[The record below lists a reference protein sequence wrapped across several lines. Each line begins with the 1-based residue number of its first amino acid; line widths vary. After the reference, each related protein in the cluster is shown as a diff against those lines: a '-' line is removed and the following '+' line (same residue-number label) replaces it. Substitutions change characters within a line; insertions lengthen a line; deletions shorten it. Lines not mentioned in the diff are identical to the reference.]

1 MKSLSYLNKYFFKY
15 KWQLLLG
22 ILFTFGLNFLYVQ
35 MPLIVGSAAKTLE
48 ENFSPENW
56 LNIALTLG
64 GMYIA
69 FSLGKGIL
77 LFFQRQM
84 IIKMSRYIEFDLKN
98 EIYAHYQR
106 LSYSFYKKNNTG
118 DLMNRISEDV
128 SHVRMYLGPGVM
140 YTVNLV
146 ILFAFVLYFM
156 LDKNV
161 ELTLYVLAPL
171 PLMSYIIYKVSSRM
185 NKQSEQV
192 QRQQSSISTIVQE
205 SFSGITVLKAYGGE
219 ARFEDQFNTA
229 SDNYLKK
236 QMNLVKTNALFMP
249 TITFLIGVST
259 VLTIYMGGVLSAEAQ
274 SSVDSEVIIAFIFY
288 VNMLTW
294 PFASVGWV
302 TSLVQRA
309 AASQERINEFL
320 KEQPEIKNPTQTP
333 FDFKGK
339 ITFNNVSYT
348 YPNSGIEAIKNLS
361 FTVEKGQTIAIL
373 GRTGSGKSSVINLV
387 MRQFDPTDGE
397 ITIDDQPLTTLNVED
412 FRNQTG
418 VVPQEVFLFSD
429 SIRNNIKFGLNEGED
444 RSDDELNEI
453 MKVGHVY
460 HNVIDFPNGLDTL
473 LGERGVNLSGGQK
486 QRLSIC
492 RALIRNPKFLILDD
506 CLSAVDTETE
516 DIILTNL
523 KEQIKDNTTLIV
535 SHRVSS
541 IRYADKIIVLEDGQ
555 KIEEGSHEELLAKN
569 GVYYEIYQKQ
579 LLEGEQEEGEQLENE
594 E

>member
-22 ILFTFGLNFLYVQ
+22 ILFTFGLNYLYVQ
-35 MPLIVGSAAKTLE
+35 MPIIVGSAVDTLE
-48 ENFSPENW
+48 DNFNPKNW

-64 GMYIA
+64 GIYIA

-84 IIKMSRYIEFDLKN
+84 IIKMSRYMEFDLKN

-106 LSYSFYKKNNTG
+106 LSYSFYKKNSTG

-128 SHVRMYLGPGVM
+128 SQVRMYLGPGVM
-140 YTVNLV
+140 YTINLI

-156 LDKNV
+156 LNINV

-171 PLMSYIIYKVSSRM
+171 PIMSFLIYKVSSRM
-185 NKQSEQV
+185 NKQSADV
-192 QRQQSSISTIVQE
+192 QRQQSGISTIVQE

-219 ARFEDQFNTA
+219 PRFAEQFNNA

-249 TITFLIGVST
+249 TITFLIGLST
-259 VLTIYMGGVLSAEAQ
+259 VITIYLGGILSAEAH
-274 SSVDSEVIIAFIFY
+274 STLTSGNILTFIFY

-320 KEQPEIKNPTQTP
+320 REQPEIKNPTENP
-333 FDFKGK
+333 FEFKGK
-339 ITFNNVSYT
+339 ISFKNVSYT
-348 YPNSGIEAIKNLS
+348 YPNSGIQAIKNLS
-361 FTVEKGQTIAIL
+361 FTAEKGQTIAFL

-387 MRQFDPTDGE
+387 MRQFYPTSGE
-397 ITIDDQPLTTLNVED
+397 ICIDDQPLTAINVEN

-418 VVPQEVFLFSD
+418 VVPQEVFLFSY
-429 SIRNNIKFGLNEGED
+429 SIRNNIKFGLNDGED
-444 RSDDELNEI
+444 RTDDELNDI

-460 HNVIDFPNGLDTL
+460 HNVVDFPMGLDTL

-492 RALIRNPKFLILDD
+492 RALIRHPKFLILDD

-516 DIILTNL
+516 EIILTNL
-523 KEQIKDNTTLIV
+523 K
-535 SHRVSS
+535 
-541 IRYADKIIVLEDGQ
+541 
-555 KIEEGSHEELLAKN
+555 
-569 GVYYEIYQKQ
+569 
-579 LLEGEQEEGEQLENE
+579 
-594 E
+594 

>member
-22 ILFTFGLNFLYVQ
+22 ILFTFGLNYLYVQ
-35 MPLIVGSAAKTLE
+35 MPVIVGSAVDTLE
-48 ENFSPENW
+48 DNFNPENW
-56 LNIALTLG
+56 LNIALTMG
-64 GMYIA
+64 GIYIA

-106 LSYSFYKKNNTG
+106 LSYSFYKRNSTG

-128 SHVRMYLGPGVM
+128 AKVRMYLGPGVM

-156 LDKNV
+156 LNINI

-171 PLMSYIIYKVSSRM
+171 PLMSFLIYKVSSTM
-185 NKQSEQV
+185 NRQSEEV
-192 QRQQSSISTIVQE
+192 QREQSRISTIVQE

-219 ARFEDQFNTA
+219 SRFESQFNA
-229 SDNYLKK
+229 SSESYLKK

-249 TITFLIGVST
+249 TITFLIGLST
-259 VLTIYMGGVLSAEAQ
+259 VLTIYLGGVLSAEAQ
-274 SSVDSEVIIAFIFY
+274 STLSSGNILTFIFY

-320 KEQPEIKNPTQTP
+320 QEQPEISNPTQEP
-333 FDFKGK
+333 FQFKGK
-339 ITFNNVSYT
+339 ISFNNVSYT
-348 YPNSGIEAIKNLS
+348 YPNSGIQAIKNLS

-387 MRQFDPTDGE
+387 MRQFDPTEGS
-397 ITIDDQPLTTLNVED
+397 ISIDDQTLSSINVED

-444 RSDDELNEI
+444 RTDKELNEI
-453 MKVGHVY
+453 MKVAHVY
-460 HNVIDFPNGLDTL
+460 HNVVDFPDGLDTL

-492 RALIRNPKFLILDD
+492 RALIRKPKFLILDD

-516 DIILTNL
+516 EIILNNL
-523 KEQIKDNTTLIV
+523 KAQIRDNTTLIV

-541 IRYADKIIVLEDGQ
+541 IRYADKIIVLEDGE
-555 KIEEGSHEELLAKN
+555 KIEEGSHEELLAKK
-569 GVYYEIYQKQ
+569 GVYHEVYQKQ
-579 LLEGEQEEGEQLENE
+579 LLEGEQKENND
-594 E
+594 